1 MREIYLIMVNAEN
14 NNNKFYHMKEL
25 GDMFEV
31 RYGRVGK
38 SETVRTYPIY
48 DWDKKYNEK
57 IKKGYRDV
65 TDMYEVA
72 ANEDYKSSDN
82 TVIDNL
88 LETLFSY
95 SNNYLNKN
103 YTIGSERVT
112 CKMIEA
118 AQNLLVQMQRCAE
131 NNDVYKFNYTYE
143 RLLTTIPRNINNVRN
158 VIAKEKEDMTDI
170 IEREQSKLN
179 VMESSVALNTSNNK
193 DGKTLAE
200 TMGIEIREVTKEE
213 EENIIKHLNNDTKR
227 HFKRAFKVVNKKTA
241 KKFDTFCKKND
252 YSEDDV
258 KYMYHGSR
266 NQNWVGILS
275 QGLLLNPKA
284 PITGKMFGYG
294 IYGSPTS
301 RKSQGYSSLSGSY
314 WTGGRSHHGFIAVF
328 KFAMKDPMHVDRTNP
343 FFRSVTYKK
352 LQNKGHDS
360 VFAHKGNA
368 LRNDEVI
375 VYNEAQV
382 DIEYL
387 IEVA

>member
-72 ANEDYKSSDN
+72 TNEDYKSSDN

-95 SNNYLNKN
+95 SNIYLNKN

-170 IEREQSKLN
+170 IEREQ
-179 VMESSVALNTSNNK
+179 
-193 DGKTLAE
+193 
-200 TMGIEIREVTKEE
+200 
-213 EENIIKHLNNDTKR
+213 
-227 HFKRAFKVVNKKTA
+227 
-241 KKFDTFCKKND
+241 
-252 YSEDDV
+252 
-258 KYMYHGSR
+258 
-266 NQNWVGILS
+266 
-275 QGLLLNPKA
+275 
-284 PITGKMFGYG
+284 
-294 IYGSPTS
+294 
-301 RKSQGYSSLSGSY
+301 
-314 WTGGRSHHGFIAVF
+314 
-328 KFAMKDPMHVDRTNP
+328 
-343 FFRSVTYKK
+343 
-352 LQNKGHDS
+352 
-360 VFAHKGNA
+360 
-368 LRNDEVI
+368 
-375 VYNEAQV
+375 
-382 DIEYL
+382 
-387 IEVA
+387 